1 MSHILTATDFRWI
14 NRAIRAAEQ
23 SKHRVRVGA
32 VVLSKKN
39 HSVGWNKIRNSPA
52 IDWENASVHAEEVA
66 LRGAHRGGRGGT
78 IYVVRLGA
86 RGALLPSFPCEKC
99 QERVYDAR
107 IKHIVWWNGEKWIKE

>member
-1 MSHILTATDFRWI
+1 M
-14 NRAIRAAEQ
+14 
-23 SKHRVRVGA
+23 
-32 VVLSKKN
+32 VLSKKT

-86 RGALLPSFPCEKC
+86 RGALLPSYPCEKC
-99 QERVYDAR
+99 QELITNARVKR
-107 IKHIVWWNGEKWIKE
+107 IVWWNGDKWVKS